1 MNPEQRRSVNVSL
14 DCHARSPC
22 RTCEIDSAS
31 PRFRGSLDQSCAH
44 QVCAYQVQE
53 AQYEGSGT
61 AARGRRHQ
69 FLAALLYSQ
78 IAVLLNADLLQ
89 GLELA
94 LEFARVL
101 PQSGHRL

>member
-22 RTCEIDSAS
+22 RTCEIDWA
-31 PRFRGSLDQSCAH
+31 C
-44 QVCAYQVQE
+44 
-53 AQYEGSGT
+53 SGFAGRST
-61 AARGRRHQ
+61 RAARTKCARTKCKRRNTRVPHRCPRQRHQ

-94 LEFARVL
+94 
-101 PQSGHRL
+101 P